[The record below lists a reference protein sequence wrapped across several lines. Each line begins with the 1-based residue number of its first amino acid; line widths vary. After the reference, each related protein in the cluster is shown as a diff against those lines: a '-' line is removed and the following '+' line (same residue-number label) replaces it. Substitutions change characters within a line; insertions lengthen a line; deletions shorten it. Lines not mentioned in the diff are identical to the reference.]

1 MAQCVQLPLG
11 LIAQMVQHCS
21 VIAEVMGSMDGA
33 VCPAPTWLDS
43 SDGTAL
49 YRYRRG
55 HGEHEWRS
63 VSSTHLA

>member
-21 VIAEVMGSMDGA
+21 VIAEVVGSMDGA

-43 SDGTAL
+43 PDGTAL
-49 YRYRRG
+49 
-55 HGEHEWRS
+55 
-63 VSSTHLA
+63 

>member
-33 VCPAPTWLDS
+33 VCQAPTWLDS

-49 YRYRRG
+49 
-55 HGEHEWRS
+55 
-63 VSSTHLA
+63 

>member
-33 VCPAPTWLDS
+33 VCPPPTWLDS

-49 YRYRRG
+49 
-55 HGEHEWRS
+55 
-63 VSSTHLA
+63 